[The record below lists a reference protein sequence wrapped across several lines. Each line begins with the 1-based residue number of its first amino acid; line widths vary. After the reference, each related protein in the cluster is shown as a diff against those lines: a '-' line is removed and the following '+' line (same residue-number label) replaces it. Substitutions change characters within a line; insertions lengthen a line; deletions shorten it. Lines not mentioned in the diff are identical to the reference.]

1 MFHALRDILIE
12 RNGSWSIRAVIEMAD
27 VAGYRVRREVA
38 GAAIKKACGESTKTG
53 GPRPA
58 NWFPKDSG
66 NQLRDTKNGT
76 SQLVPDGTSQLVP
89 DGTSQ
94 LVPETVPEPVTGS
107 FLTGS
112 QEKEKKQKKK
122 NIYITP
128 RDTSYL
134 SAPLAALKPIE
145 ADAERFVQYL
155 IGLNATSRL
164 SQSVA
169 LAALATIGEKLVEYG
184 PQATS
189 EALRITIGHGAKI
202 EYFRAVVRSIAE
214 RSKHASAQLPDRQ
227 TDSKAAKFADSI
239 QRRAVAAASI
249 AEDAK

>member
-1 MFHALRDILIE
+1 MFRAFRDILIE

-27 VAGYRVRREVA
+27 VAGYRARREVA

-89 DGTSQ
+89 DGISQ
-94 LVPETVPEPVTGS
+94 LVPSSVREPVSGS
-107 FLTGS
+107 FVTGS

-155 IGLNATSRL
+155 IGLNLTAKL

-189 EALRITIGHGAKI
+189 EALRITIGHGAKV

-214 RSKHASAQLPDRQ
+214 RSKHASAQISDRQ

-239 QRRAVAAASI
+239 QRRAVAAVSI

>member
-1 MFHALRDILIE
+1 VDDAEMFRAFRDILIE

-27 VAGYRVRREVA
+27 VAGYRARREVA

-66 NQLRDTKNGT
+66 NQLRDTKN
-76 SQLVPDGTSQLVP
+76 GTSQLVP

-155 IGLNATSRL
+155 IGLNLTAKL

-189 EALRITIGHGAKI
+189 EALRITIGHGAKV

-214 RSKHASAQLPDRQ
+214 RSKHASAQISDRQ

-239 QRRAVAAASI
+239 QRRAVAAVSI

>member
-1 MFHALRDILIE
+1 MFRALRDILIE

-27 VAGYRVRREVA
+27 VAGYRARREVA

-66 NQLRDTKNGT
+66 NQLRDTKN
-76 SQLVPDGTSQLVP
+76 GTSQLVP

-155 IGLNATSRL
+155 IGLNLTAKL

-189 EALRITIGHGAKI
+189 EALRITIGHGAKV

-214 RSKHASAQLPDRQ
+214 RSKHASAQISDRQ

-239 QRRAVAAASI
+239 QRRAVAAVSI

>member
-1 MFHALRDILIE
+1 MFRALRDILIE

-27 VAGYRVRREVA
+27 VAGYRARREVA

-66 NQLRDTKNGT
+66 NQLRDTKN
-76 SQLVPDGTSQLVP
+76 GTSQLVP

-155 IGLNATSRL
+155 IGLNLTAKL

-189 EALRITIGHGAKI
+189 EALRITIGHGAKV

-214 RSKHASAQLPDRQ
+214 RSKHASAQLSDRQ